1 MSTVIAANDTVAAAR
16 YSSKTPPLTTYLL
29 FRLGAA
35 LRLRYD
41 CTRIGLT
48 FFAILNACISV
59 FDVLPAH
66 AQGNTVKT
74 VSISM
79 QPQTPISTLMYG
91 VNYVWTE
98 TPASQFP
105 SYISQLTGYAAQPS
119 APVSLFRYPGGTD
132 GEWYDWVTNGI
143 YPGGPSYTA
152 PGEPPDEFLEY
163 IPSLGII
170 SNPRAATFV
179 LQSRDVIT
187 TKTPAEI
194 PALISQSI
202 SGYLSLMSIYQGN
215 VRYWEIGNEWWLQKG
230 ANHTT
235 APLSSNTLL
244 TQNLTRYAELVAAA
258 APQIKA
264 AYPNVKIY
272 ATADWTTAGL
282 AAANDEFAQ
291 LRNLVG
297 PAAWALIDGIS
308 IHTYCGTTNQKSL
321 CASIPAQIKAIE
333 QDTGKNDIFAS
344 EWSVG
349 PSQSTDDFGI
359 QNASLTVSALQD
371 MAMAGIDK
379 ATYWPS
385 IGFNTGIELTTGTN
399 LTPTG
404 MLFRAMSLLYEGE
417 ALPAHVSVDSGP
429 AGQTVAVAA
438 KNNLN
443 GKNGIA
449 VIIPS
454 NGDGLET
461 INLSLAGTGM
471 TSVASSSVLYAQ
483 YPNSGT
489 SDTTAF
495 TVPLSTTILHQSNG
509 SLEAQFVLNP
519 GITGRGSNWEI
530 AVLELN

>member
-1 MSTVIAANDTVAAAR
+1 MTRSFTID
-16 YSSKTPPLTTYLL
+16 LL
-29 FRLGAA
+29 FDLTAA
-35 LRLRYD
+35 MLLRYPFH
-41 CTRIGLT
+41 RVGLT
-48 FFAILNACISV
+48 YFTILISGFYV
-59 FDVLPAH
+59 FDSSPAN
-66 AQGNTVKT
+66 AQATSVKT
-74 VSISM
+74 ISISM
-79 QPQTPISTLMYG
+79 QPQIPISNLMYG
-91 VNYVWTE
+91 ANYVWTE

-105 SYISQLTGYAAQPS
+105 SWISQMTGYAAQPS

-282 AAANDEFAQ
+282 AADNDEFVQ

-321 CASIPAQIKAIE
+321 CASIPAQVKAIE
-333 QDTGKNDIFAS
+333 QDTGKSDIFAS

-379 ATYWPS
+379 ASYWPS

-438 KNNLN
+438 ENNLN

-530 AVLELN
+530 ASIELQ

>member
-1 MSTVIAANDTVAAAR
+1 MSPVMSDDYTIAAER
-16 YSSKTPPLTTYLL
+16 YSSMTAAFITGLL
-29 FRLGAA
+29 SGLAA
-35 LRLRYD
+35 AMRLRYD
-41 CTRIGLT
+41 FTRIGLT
-48 FFAILNACISV
+48 VFAILNTFIHF
-59 FDVLPAH
+59 FDVSSAN
-66 AQGNTVKT
+66 AQAASVKT
-74 VSISM
+74 ISISM
-79 QPQTPISTLMYG
+79 QPQTTISNLLYG
-91 VNYVWTE
+91 ANYVWTE

-105 SYISQLTGYAAQPS
+105 SYINQMTGYAAQPS

-132 GEWYDWVTNGI
+132 GEWYDWVTNAI
-143 YPGGPSYTA
+143 YPGGPGYTS

-163 IPSLGII
+163 IPTLGIL
-170 SNPRAATFV
+170 SNPRAASFV
-179 LQSRDVIT
+179 LQSRNVIT
-187 TKTPAEI
+187 TKTPADI

-202 SGYLSLMSIYQGN
+202 SGYLARMSLYAGN

-230 ANHTT
+230 ANKTT

-244 TQNLTRYAELVAAA
+244 TQNLTRYAELLAAA
-258 APQIKA
+258 APKIKA

-282 AAANDEFAQ
+282 AAANDEFVQ

-308 IHTYCGTTNQKSL
+308 IHTYCGTTLQKSL
-321 CASIPAQIKAIE
+321 CASIPADVKAIQQE
-333 QDTGKNDIFAS
+333 TGKSDIFAS

-349 PSQSTDDFGI
+349 PTQSTGDFGI

-371 MAMAGIDK
+371 MAVAGIDK

-404 MLFRAMSLLYEGE
+404 MLFRAMSQLYEGE
-417 ALPAHVSVDSGP
+417 ALPSHVSIISGP

-438 KNNLN
+438 ENNLN

-449 VIIPS
+449 VIIPT

-461 INLSLAGTGM
+461 IDLSLAGTGM

-495 TVPLSTTILHQSNG
+495 IVPLSTTILHQANG

-530 AVLELN
+530 ALIELQ